1 MSSAAAADTF
11 ARPQS
16 SVTMAICGFSRERR
30 RRAKKKGENG
40 GRGRFTLRMQIS
52 DRLGFDFRKRVGQ
65 LQFREEGG
73 ISWIGGDDE
82 RC

>member
-1 MSSAAAADTF
+1 
-11 ARPQS
+11 
-16 SVTMAICGFSRERR
+16 MAICGFSRERR
-30 RRAKKKGENG
+30 RRAQQKGENG

-52 DRLGFDFRKRVGQ
+52 DRHGFDFRKRVGQ
-65 LQFREEGG
+65 LQFREGGIEGG

>member
-1 MSSAAAADTF
+1 M
-11 ARPQS
+11 P
-16 SVTMAICGFSRERR
+16 ICGFSRERR
-30 RRAKKKGENG
+30 RRRAKQKGENG

-82 RC
+82 R

>member
-1 MSSAAAADTF
+1 
-11 ARPQS
+11 
-16 SVTMAICGFSRERR
+16 MAICGFSRERR
-30 RRAKKKGENG
+30 RRRAKQKGENG

-52 DRLGFDFRKRVGQ
+52 DRLGFDFSERVGQ
-65 LQFREEGG
+65 LQFREEGKGRDREGG